1 MKVMWLATKAK
12 FTSFLDRFLEN
23 AHLDAKR
30 ILKWYSYVLFI
41 VPLLFWAMLAF
52 NGAFTHTS
60 IQTML
65 TKEATIS
72 IAVIVA
78 IVDFCLGYYL
88 MISRKKVL
96 TDRRSYHFFM
106 GCQAIGQLLVGNII
120 CLLLALFGM
129 YQAKQLPSK
138 ASDDKTSKMMNIISI
153 IVMIVLIVCFV
164 FLMLLE
170 LRKS

>member
-1 MKVMWLATKAK
+1 MATKAK

-30 ILKWYSYVLFI
+30 ILKWYSYVLLV

-52 NGAFTHTS
+52 NATFTHTS

-65 TKEATIS
+65 TKEASIS

-129 YQAKQLPSK
+129 YQSKQLSTRVNDEK
-138 ASDDKTSKMMNIISI
+138 AAKMMNIISLT
-153 IVMIVLIVCFV
+153 VMIVFILCFV